1 MGCMS
6 GHITVME
13 SEAVSALN
21 AKRGSIF
28 VDATANGGGHTAKL
42 AEAVGEEGTV
52 IAIDLDPAACRILSK
67 RFEHAPQVK
76 VRQANFR
83 EIAHVLIKEG
93 IPRVDGVLADLGWST
108 NQFETALGYEGRGF
122 SFQRD
127 EPLLMTYGD
136 PKTYPFTAK
145 DIVNGWKEEDIANVL
160 YGYAEE
166 RSSRKIARAIV
177 AEREKRLIET
187 SGRLSEVIE
196 GALPRRGKLHPA
208 TKTFQALRI
217 AVNDELGA
225 LEDLVR
231 SGIEALAPGGILAI
245 ITFHSIED
253 RIVKRMFKEA
263 EAAGTGIPIKKPM
276 PPTKEE
282 VSKNPRARS
291 AKLRT
296 FTKAA

>member
-1 MGCMS
+1 MS

-21 AKRGSIF
+21 PKRGSIF
-28 VDATANGGGHTAKL
+28 VDATANGGGHTALLK
-42 AEAVGEEGTV
+42 EAVGKEGVV
-52 IAIDLDPAACRILSK
+52 IAIDLDPAAVKTLTE
-67 RFEHAPQVK
+67 RFHDSPQVRA
-76 VRQANFR
+76 RQANFR
-83 EIAHVLIKEG
+83 EIAHVLSELG
-93 IPRVDGVLADLGWST
+93 VSAVNGVLADLGWST
-108 NQFETALGYEGRGF
+108 NQFETVEGYEGRGF
-122 SFQRD
+122 SFQKD
-127 EPLLMTYGD
+127 EPLHMTYGD
-136 PKTYPFTAK
+136 PTTYPFTAR

-166 RSSRKIARAIV
+166 RQSRKIARKIV
-177 AEREKRLIET
+177 AARDIKPIET
-187 SGRLSEVIE
+187 SGQLAAIVEQ
-196 GALPRRGKLHPA
+196 AMPRRGRLHPA

-225 LEDLVR
+225 LETLVHD
-231 SGIEALAPGGILAI
+231 GISALAPGGVMVI

-276 PPTKEE
+276 VPSTEE
-282 VSKNPRARS
+282 LKQNPRARS

-296 FTKAA
+296 FTKHT

>member
-1 MGCMS
+1 MS

-13 SEAVSALN
+13 REAVSALN
-21 AKRGSIF
+21 AKRGSVF

-42 AEAVGEEGTV
+42 AETIGNEGAV
-52 IAIDLDPAACRILSK
+52 IAIDVDPAACRVLTE
-67 RFEHAPQVK
+67 RFRDVPQVK

-83 EIAHVLIKEG
+83 ELARVVADEG
-93 IPRVDGVLADLGWST
+93 IAQVDGVLADLGWST
-108 NQFETALGYEGRGF
+108 NQFESAQGYEGRGF

-136 PKTYPFTAK
+136 PKAYPFTAR

-177 AEREKRLIET
+177 TAREKQPIET
-187 SGRLSEVIE
+187 SCQLSQVIE
-196 GALPRRGKLHPA
+196 EAIPRRGKLHPA
-208 TKTFQALRI
+208 TKTFQGLRI

-231 SGIEALAPGGILAI
+231 DGIRALAPRGVMAI

-263 EAAGTGIPIKKPM
+263 EVAGTGIPIKKPVA
-276 PPTKEE
+276 PSKEE
-282 VSKNPRARS
+282 IRKNPRARS

-296 FTKAA
+296 FTRTT